1 MDGGSNAIGLLSR
14 LSRRMKKPQQPL
26 TDLTQLYSDVASETI
41 TNLGLEERGEIKRA
55 YQGWKALQTHVLYEL
70 GRIERSYPQVHLYSN
85 EEMGLQS
92 GVQELYA
99 KSQAHMERV
108 ARLYEAEGDRGRQVR
123 SSTTHSGSSGSK
135 AGSIGGTTLL
145 RTLRRPPPTDSS
157 STLGAAEPASGS
169 GAGSQAPR
177 EMDHFLGF
185 DEDVNLIDL
194 SDGEGESPGGG
205 KGGSKNPFISGSPE
219 EEADGSDYEFNVD
232 DYFNHYLEGDDGE
245 PSLGAK
251 LKRMSLE
258 SSEPPPVLANKERVE
273 PAQPRTPA
281 ARGPY
286 KAGQRAANSTASL
299 GNLGRPC
306 SAPMVD
312 GANLSTQAARNAVQ
326 PVAAAAASS
335 GNIPASRRAR
345 PEKRRV
351 KTQVRR
357 PGGGNGHAV
366 TSRYIVYRK
375 SATQKATPV
384 GTPGATTPRGTKGE
398 PIPNSWHPT
407 PCGSPAASLTKEAH
421 EQVYSE
427 DLKEE
432 LEAGIIDSLR
442 GVDKTAAKQIFSE
455 IVVRGDEV
463 HWDDIAGL
471 DSAKNSLKEAVVYPF
486 LRPDLFRG
494 LREPVRGMLLFG
506 PPGTGKTMLARAVAT
521 ESHSTFFSISASTL
535 TSKYLGESEKL
546 VRALF
551 AVARKLSP
559 SIIFV
564 DEIDSILG
572 SRNNSSEHEASRRIK
587 TEFLVQWSA
596 LSNAAA
602 ANEVDEEDERVLVLA
617 ATNLP
622 WCIDE
627 AARRRFVKRQYIPLP
642 EGETRR
648 LQIERLLSKQKH
660 TLTEEGFAELI
671 RLTEGYSGSDITSLA
686 KDAAM
691 GPLRELGD
699 NLLMTPRENI
709 RPIALEDFVNSLNY
723 IKPSVSPE
731 GLLQYE
737 NWADKFGSS
746 GV

>member
-26 TDLTQLYSDVASETI
+26 TDLTQLYSDVANETI

-70 GRIERSYPQVHLYSN
+70 GRIERSYPQVHLYNS

-92 GVQELYA
+92 GVQELYT
-99 KSQAHMERV
+99 KLQVHMERV
-108 ARLYEAEGDRGRQVR
+108 GRLYETEGDRGRQTR
-123 SSTTHSGSSGSK
+123 SGTTQSGSSGSK

-145 RTLRRPPPTDSS
+145 RTLRRPPPAEEASARP
-157 STLGAAEPASGS
+157 GATEPA
-169 GAGSQAPR
+169 AAPAR
-177 EMDHFLGF
+177 EADQFFGF

-194 SDGEGESPGGG
+194 SDEGESPR
-205 KGGSKNPFISGSPE
+205 GGSKNPFITGSPE
-219 EEADGSDYEFNVD
+219 EEGDGSDYEFNVD
-232 DYFNHYLEGDDGE
+232 DYFNHYLEGDEDE
-245 PSLGAK
+245 TPLGAK
-251 LKRMSLE
+251 LERLSLE
-258 SSEPPPVLANKERVE
+258 SSEPPPVLATKARAE
-273 PAQPRTPA
+273 PSQPRAPA
-281 ARGPY
+281 NRGPY
-286 KAGQRAANSTASL
+286 RAGPRAASSTASL

-306 SAPMVD
+306 SAPTVD

-335 GNIPASRRAR
+335 GNIPAARRAR
-345 PEKRRV
+345 PERRRV

-357 PGGGNGHAV
+357 PGGGSGHAV

-384 GTPGATTPRGTKGE
+384 GTPGGTPPLGVKGE
-398 PIPNSWHPT
+398 PVPNSWHAT
-407 PCGSPAASLTKEAH
+407 PCGSPAASLTKDINEEA
-421 EQVYSE
+421 YSE

-432 LEAGIIDSLR
+432 MEAGIIDSLR

-572 SRNNSSEHEASRRIK
+572 SRNNNSEHEASRRIK

-602 ANEVDEEDERVLVLA
+602 ANEANEEDERVLVLA

-709 RPIALEDFVNSLNY
+709 RPIALEDFINSLNY